1 MKKTTRRSF
10 DPQDKIMAVLSVWTE
25 RRSIAQM
32 CQEMAI
38 SPALLSQWQ
47 NQAMEAMVAALSP
60 KKTEKQA
67 SLNTRLTRLIEKNL
81 PDPSLKLEKRLKAV
95 QKASKDNPS

>member
-1 MKKTTRRSF
+1 MNKTPRRSF
-10 DPQDKIMAVLSVWTE
+10 DPQEKIMAVLSVWTE
-25 RRSIAQM
+25 RRTIAQM

-60 KKTEKQA
+60 KRAEKPA
-67 SLNTRLTRLIEKNL
+67 SLNARLTRLIQKNL
-81 PDPSLKLEKRLKAV
+81 PDPTARLEKRLKAV
-95 QKASKDNPS
+95 QKTAKANPS